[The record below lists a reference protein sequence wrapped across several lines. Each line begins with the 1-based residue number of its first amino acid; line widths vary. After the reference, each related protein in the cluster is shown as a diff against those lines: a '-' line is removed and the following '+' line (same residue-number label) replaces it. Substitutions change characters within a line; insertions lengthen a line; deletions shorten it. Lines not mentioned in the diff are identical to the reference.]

1 MVRGA
6 CIAPVTKRGGRP
18 LTPPAP
24 VPRKAAG
31 PSAQPPALRST
42 ARTGPTVY
50 LLLGEEEWLAQ
61 EALRRLLGDLLPESV
76 RALNLDLLDA
86 GETPVSEIVARCD
99 TVPFFGDRRV
109 VVIRRAEEL
118 RPPDQDALAAYLDQ
132 GPPPS
137 VLIVLALKLDRRRR
151 LFTVLQR
158 IARVIPCRRLD
169 PEALLGWIRARAE
182 TAGKSILPEA
192 AEALVVLVGG
202 SLRELGSEVDK
213 LVSFVGTRRAITA
226 DDVHEV
232 ASHVAESTVFELM
245 DAVGHR
251 QAERA
256 LRLLQVVLAEEA
268 PVKVLFMLGDQI
280 RMLLRTKALVERNPV
295 QGRRPPQDTI
305 RDALGT
311 RAFLYDRYRSQVE
324 AFGRM
329 DVARILGLLVETDTE
344 IKTGTKPPR
353 LALETLIVG
362 LCV

>member
-1 MVRGA
+1 MYV
-6 CIAPVTKRGGRP
+6 
-18 LTPPAP
+18 
-24 VPRKAAG
+24 
-31 PSAQPPALRST
+31 
-42 ARTGPTVY
+42 
-50 LLLGEEEWLAQ
+50 LLGEEEWLAE
-61 EALRRLLGDLLPESV
+61 EALRKLLHDILPPSE
-76 RALNLDLLDA
+76 RDFNLDVLDA
-86 GETPVSEIVARCD
+86 GEMPVQEIIARCE
-99 TVPFFGDRRV
+99 TLPFFGRRRV
-109 VVIRRAEEL
+109 VVLRRGEDL
-118 RPPDQDALAAYLDQ
+118 RPPDQDTLAAYLDQ

-137 VLIVLALKLDRRRR
+137 ALILLVEKLDRRRR

-169 PEALLGWIRARAE
+169 PDDLPAWIRARAQ
-182 TAGKSILPEA
+182 TAGKTILPEA

-202 SLRELGSEVDK
+202 ALRELGSEVDK
-213 LVSFVGTRRAITA
+213 LGSYVGNRRTITA
-226 DDVHEV
+226 DDVREV

-251 QAERA
+251 QTERA

-280 RMLLRTKALVERNPV
+280 RMLLRTKALVERNPIPS
-295 QGRRPPQDTI
+295 RRPPQDTI

-311 RAFLYDRYRSQVE
+311 RAFLYDRYRSQVA